1 MFLIE
6 AADRYHTDDR
16 LRADWFNTLN
26 SINSDYEHR
35 RVLSGLL
42 KVANLNSNALVDAMQ
57 SASRIQSDYEKASF
71 LIDALNRYQSEPR
84 LRTALNNA
92 AKTITSEYERGRV
105 QKRLDRIDY

>member
-1 MFLIE
+1 
-6 AADRYHTDDR
+6 
-16 LRADWFNTLN
+16 
-26 SINSDYEHR
+26 
-35 RVLSGLL
+35 
-42 KVANLNSNALVDAMQ
+42 SNALVDAMQ

-71 LIDALNRYQSEPR
+71 LIDALNRYQSELR